1 MIKHPLCN
9 GCIKT
14 YKNAQDIP
22 MAILKMPGV
31 ASLFLEKTTTGMM
44 DMGNNLELTNSA
56 LDIISSAQGYQAKA
70 SDPRLSKPSTA
81 RGAEGGLNRF
91 KNLGKAQSVVAER
104 KAKRAE
110 ATLVGIGIKVGATL
124 WKIPEHGKMVK
135 RFLGRLA
142 PETML
147 KDKKIEIHFAFFE
160 NKVFRD
166 GYQNSTESYHLPSHS
181 KGSSALT
188 NLNLKASSTVGS
200 KTKKPRTD
208 VTVTSAIP
216 ASSSRLQ
223 VSNSQPIRSSFT
235 FAVPDIPHCVGGHVV
250 LKSAFQPP
258 TATHPKWTRDIEMIT
273 CSFLRTEVTYTLKN
287 GLDVQFETSEIA
299 EEMQI
304 AAKWEKASDGGY
316 IGEEYVLTQPID
328 TRMENSAVK
337 SILQAEYALLCIGD
351 TLKREYDEHACKSGI
366 VSIPKFYFNF
376 KGSILGSLVPS
387 LSSHSRSLPH
397 SLFIA
402 TPLLPCGELDGK
414 IKKFTGNDEFGDA
427 DDHLTKAIH
436 AFSHFTAVYTQKNI
450 ILCDLQGMF
459 DRDKV
464 MCLIDPQGHTA
475 TRDNSCHEYWDGV
488 KLTRCHHGGKRY
500 ISQPSKD
507 KLQKRKRHGS
517 ISFMVNED

>member
-1 MIKHPLCN
+1 
-9 GCIKT
+9 
-14 YKNAQDIP
+14 

-31 ASLFLEKTTTGMM
+31 ASLFLEQTTTGMM

-81 RGAEGGLNRF
+81 RGPEGGLNKF

-135 RFLGRLA
+135 
-142 PETML
+142 
-147 KDKKIEIHFAFFE
+147 
-160 NKVFRD
+160 FRD
-166 GYQNSTESYHLPSHS
+166 GYQNSTESYRLPSHS

-223 VSNSQPIRSSFT
+223 VSNSQPIRSSFN
-235 FAVPDIPHCVGGHVV
+235 FAVPDIPHRVGGHVV

-258 TATHPKWTRDIEMIT
+258 TATCPKWTRDIEMIT

-316 IGEEYVLTQPID
+316 IGEGFTKRGIYARFMGKEYVLTQPID

-351 TLKREYDEHACKSGI
+351 TLKREYDEHARKSGI

-475 TRDNSCHEYWDGV
+475 TRDNSCHEYWDG
-488 KLTRCHHGGKRY
+488 G
-500 ISQPSKD
+500 P
-507 KLQKRKRHGS
+507 QK
-517 ISFMVNED
+517 N